1 MSRSPLFLRIL
12 ADATNRCVA
21 LPGSSETMLLGAAI
35 SAAVAANHF
44 CSIHEASTAM
54 VAHPSHMIKPMD
66 PIAAN
71 GKATATDGYDRG
83 TSDTESIMKLHQRR
97 YSAYCKLKECA
108 RALREH

>member
-1 MSRSPLFLRIL
+1 
-12 ADATNRCVA
+12 
-21 LPGSSETMLLGAAI
+21 MLLGAAI

-54 VAHPSHMIKPMD
+54 VAHPSQSHMIKPMD

-71 GKATATDGYDRG
+71 GKATATDDYNRG
-83 TSDTESIMKLHQRR
+83 TPDTEYIMKLHQRR